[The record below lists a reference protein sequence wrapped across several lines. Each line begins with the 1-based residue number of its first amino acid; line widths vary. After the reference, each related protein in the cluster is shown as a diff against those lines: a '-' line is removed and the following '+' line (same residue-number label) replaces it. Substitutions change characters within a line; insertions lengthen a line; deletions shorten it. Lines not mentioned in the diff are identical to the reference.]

1 MRPSAIGLL
10 AGLVLGL
17 SLVLQGFAAMLVVA
31 LCGLIGWVVAK
42 VGHGELDLTEY
53 LSGSRFRRSR

>member
-31 LCGLIGWVVAK
+31 L
-42 VGHGELDLTEY
+42 
-53 LSGSRFRRSR
+53 